1 MSEPWFLEI
10 DGHRRQLNQ
19 WAYPF
24 LLRCL
29 AQVEKD
35 GIPFELRV
43 DHESPLSVRL
53 ESEVDIILPVG
64 VETTFPKH
72 LDEADD
78 DLFIQ
83 FFDSGERGIYRLVDI
98 YSNEIS
104 FPRAQDVEGC

>member
-10 DGHRRQLNQ
+10 DGHQRQLYP

-24 LLRCL
+24 LLKCL

-43 DHESPLSVRL
+43 DHEAPLWVRL

-64 VETTFPKH
+64 AETTFPKH

-78 DLFIQ
+78 DLFMQ
-83 FFDSGERGIYRLVDI
+83 FFDSGERGIYRRVDI

-104 FPRAQDVEGC
+104 FPCAQDVEGC